1 MIFST
6 MNITF
11 FESLENVRPQLREM
25 SWQSVCDYFTP
36 QFPPVL
42 SPEERRSRGR
52 PFSFNI
58 YKPDTTRKKE
68 NVSLM
73 TGLVLDFD
81 NKDEFVPV
89 ADVLIS
95 VQRHNLI
102 HLWYST
108 WSDTPALPRW
118 RLIIPFLTPI
128 PVSEWNPLHDK
139 MIILLGNPPGIDH
152 QASMDV
158 SRVWASPCV
167 REGGIFKAEAY
178 RMGSFLDAKRVD
190 QLLTNAQIV
199 QYDQLYIKKPVEK
212 YEAYS
217 FNDFPDVQYSDL
229 TDMLEFISSD
239 CDYNT
244 WIRVGMAL
252 HNHLGGTTVAFDLW
266 SNWSRRSRKFKG
278 EHDLFPHWHSFSTK
292 SNGVG
297 IGTLI
302 HYARENGYE
311 RFPKT
316 YIASKPSFAG
326 SRGAMEQGTDLR
338 KYDAPEEV
346 FPTTTAFNMPPQDEA
361 IEVVA
366 ASEEIGN
373 PELFDFSE
381 FVKKDILDF
390 PTIFLKETYGFLLNS
405 SSYIN
410 PLYALSSTIVL
421 AGFLLRKLIAKK
433 GKEECQTNF
442 MTLAIGASGTGKT
455 QILKGVQ
462 KILTELAQ
470 EKHYTHS
477 LGTIQGALETMRKQ
491 AGAMFLIQDEASYVF
506 KAMKSKNISTHEM
519 FIEKFKL
526 EMFSMP
532 DFYSPPA
539 TKSSD
544 MTPIKDPFFCEIS
557 FSTPDLIKYLSP
569 EDYGKG
575 VLPRYLVFHD
585 TGTSRLPNPNRNLI
599 ISDDLK
605 IILKQNS
612 TISLPFRPGV
622 VFDTEADAAL
632 TEFKEKIDAT
642 RCLILENEEPQ
653 YLMLDATLGRV
664 FEHAAKLSLL
674 GAERRSGN
682 YIITKDAV
690 EWGIAVSVH
699 SFNTLIAMIENG
711 VYENQIE
718 EMRARVL
725 GIVEKV
731 SNGEWVTKSKISKS
745 IKFLSAKQLSDHLF
759 KLHEEEVIQIQ
770 ATQKNYL
777 KIKSNK
783 RKAKKKA

>member
-89 ADVLIS
+89 ADVLKILD
-95 VQRHNLI
+95 RHGLI
-102 HLWYST
+102 HIWYST
-108 WSDTPALPRW
+108 WSDTPAVPRW

-128 PVSEWNPLHDK
+128 PVSEWKPLYDK
-139 MIILLGNPPGIDH
+139 MIIFLGNPPGIDH
-152 QASMDV
+152 QAGMDV

-167 REGGIFKAEAY
+167 RVGGSFKAQAC
-178 RMGSFLDAKRVD
+178 RTGSFLDAERVD
-190 QLLTNAQIV
+190 QLLTNTQIV

-266 SNWSRRSRKFKG
+266 SNWSRWSKKFEG
-278 EHDLFPHWHSFSTK
+278 ENNLLSHWSSFSIG
-292 SNGVG
+292 NGVG

-311 RFPKT
+311 RFPKN
-316 YIASKPSFAG
+316 YIAPKPSFAE

-346 FPTTTAFNMPPQDEA
+346 FPATPAFNMPPQDEA

-421 AGFLLRKLIAKK
+421 GGFLLRKLISKK
-433 GKEECQTNF
+433 GREESHTNF

-462 KILTELAQ
+462 KILTELDQ

-477 LGTIQGALETMRKQ
+477 LGTIQGALEVIKQ
-491 AGAMFLIQDEASYVF
+491 QKGSMFLIQDEASYIF
-506 KAMKSKNISTHEM
+506 KAMKNRNISVHEM

-532 DFYSPPA
+532 DFYTPPA
-539 TKSSD
+539 TKSTD
-544 MTPIKDPFFCEIS
+544 MTPIKNPFFCEIS
-557 FSTPDLIKYLSP
+557 FSTPDIMKYLSP

-575 VLPRYLVFHD
+575 LLPRYLVFHE
-585 TGTSRLPNPNRNLI
+585 TGTNRIPNPTRNLI
-599 ISDDLK
+599 VSEDLK
-605 IILKQNS
+605 LLLKEYS
-612 TISLPFRPGV
+612 TISFQFSPGV

-632 TEFKEKIDAT
+632 TKFKEKIDET
-642 RCLILENEEPQ
+642 RSLILEREDHH
-653 YLMLDATLGRV
+653 YLMMDATLGRV
-664 FEHAAKLSLL
+664 LEHAAKLSLL
-674 GAERRSGN
+674 GAERRSGS
-682 YIITKDAV
+682 YVITQEAV

-711 VYENQIE
+711 IYENQIE

-725 GIVEKV
+725 GIVEKA
-731 SNGEWVTKSKISKS
+731 SNGEWVTKTRISKS
-745 IKFLSAKQLSDHLF
+745 IKFLSAKQLNEHLF
-759 KLHEEEVIQIQ
+759 KLHEEEVIHIQ
-770 ATQKNYL
+770 TKGKNYL
-777 KIKSNK
+777 LIKSNK

>member
-1 MIFST
+1 

-89 ADVLIS
+89 ADVLKILD
-95 VQRHNLI
+95 RHGLI
-102 HLWYST
+102 HIWYST
-108 WSDTPALPRW
+108 WSDTPAVPRW

-128 PVSEWNPLHDK
+128 PVSEWKPLYDK
-139 MIILLGNPPGIDH
+139 MIIFLGNPPGIDH
-152 QASMDV
+152 QAGMDV

-167 REGGIFKAEAY
+167 RVGGSFKAQAC
-178 RMGSFLDAKRVD
+178 RTGSFLDAERVD
-190 QLLTNAQIV
+190 QLLTNTQIV

-217 FNDFPDVQYSDL
+217 FNDFPDVQYGDL

-266 SNWSRRSRKFKG
+266 SNWSRWSKKFEG
-278 EHDLFPHWHSFSTK
+278 ENNLLSHWSSFSIG
-292 SNGVG
+292 NGVG

-302 HYARENGYE
+302 RYARENGYE

-316 YIASKPSFAG
+316 YIASKPSFV
-326 SRGAMEQGTDLR
+326 EQGTDLR

-346 FPTTTAFNMPPQDEA
+346 FPATPAFNMPPQDEA

-421 AGFLLRKLIAKK
+421 GGFLLRKLISKK
-433 GKEECQTNF
+433 GREESHTNF

-462 KILTELAQ
+462 KILTELDQ

-477 LGTIQGALETMRKQ
+477 LGTIQGALEVIKQ
-491 AGAMFLIQDEASYVF
+491 QKGSMFLIQDEASYVF
-506 KAMKSKNISTHEM
+506 KAMKSKGISTHEM

-532 DFYSPPA
+532 DFYTPPA
-539 TKSSD
+539 TKSTD
-544 MTPIKDPFFCEIS
+544 MTPIKNPFFCEIS
-557 FSTPDLIKYLSP
+557 FSTPDILKYLSP

-575 VLPRYLVFHD
+575 LLPRYLVFHD
-585 TGTSRLPNPNRNLI
+585 TGTNRIPNPTRNLI
-599 ISDDLK
+599 VSEDLK
-605 IILKQNS
+605 LLLKEYS
-612 TISLPFRPGV
+612 TISFQFSPGV

-632 TEFKEKIDAT
+632 TEFKEKIDET
-642 RCLILENEEPQ
+642 RSLILEREDPH
-653 YLMLDATLGRV
+653 YLMMDATLGRV

-682 YIITKDAV
+682 YIITRDAV

-725 GIVEKV
+725 GIVEKA
-731 SNGEWVTKSKISKS
+731 SNGEWAPKWKISKN
-745 IKFLSAKQLSDHLF
+745 IKFLTSKQLTDHLL
-759 KLHEEEVIQIQ
+759 KLYEEEVIQIQ
-770 ATQKNYL
+770 TKGKNYL
-777 KIKSNK
+777 LIKSNK

>member
-11 FESLENVRPQLREM
+11 FQNLENVHPQLKEM
-25 SWQSVCDYFTP
+25 SWQVVCDYFTP

-81 NKDEFVPV
+81 NKDEFVPI

-128 PVSEWNPLHDK
+128 PVSEWKPLYDK
-139 MIILLGNPPGIDH
+139 MIIFLGNPPGIDH
-152 QASMDV
+152 QAGMDV

-167 REGGIFKAEAY
+167 RVGGSFKAQAC
-178 RMGSFLDAKRVD
+178 RTGSFLDAERVD
-190 QLLTNAQIV
+190 QLLTSEQKE
-199 QYDQLYIKKPVEK
+199 QYDRRQIKKSAETHDFR
-212 YEAYS
+212 S
-217 FNDFPDVQYSDL
+217 FNDFPDVQYGDI
-229 TDMLEFISSD
+229 TDMLEFINPD

-244 WIRVGMAL
+244 WISIGMAL
-252 HNHLGGTTVAFDLW
+252 HHHLGGTTHAFDTW
-266 SNWSRRSRKFKG
+266 SNWSRWSKKFPS
-278 EHDLFPHWHSFSTK
+278 ENTLLAHWRSFSMK
-292 SNGVG
+292 GNAIG

-316 YIASKPSFAG
+316 YIAQKPSFV
-326 SRGAMEQGTDLR
+326 EQRIDLR
-338 KYDAPEEV
+338 TEEV

-421 AGFLLRKLIAKK
+421 GGFLLRKLISKK
-433 GKEECQTNF
+433 GREESHTNF
-442 MTLAIGASGTGKT
+442 MTLAIGQSGTGKT

-462 KILTELAQ
+462 KILTELDQ

-477 LGTIQGALETMRKQ
+477 LGTIQGALEVIKQ
-491 AGAMFLIQDEASYVF
+491 QKGSMFLIQDEASYVF
-506 KAMKSKNISTHEM
+506 KAMKNRNISVHEM

-532 DFYSPPA
+532 DFYTPPA
-539 TKSSD
+539 TKSTD
-544 MTPIKDPFFCEIS
+544 MTPIKNPFFCEIS
-557 FSTPDLIKYLSP
+557 FSTPDILKYLSP

-575 VLPRYLVFHD
+575 LLPRYLVFHD
-585 TGTSRLPNPNRNLI
+585 TGTNRIPNPTRNLI
-599 ISDDLK
+599 VSEDLK
-605 IILKQNS
+605 LLLKEYS
-612 TISLPFRPGV
+612 TISFQFSPGV

-632 TEFKEKIDAT
+632 TKFKEKIDET
-642 RCLILENEEPQ
+642 RSLILEREDHH
-653 YLMLDATLGRV
+653 YLMMDATLGRV
-664 FEHAAKLSLL
+664 LEHAAKLSLL
-674 GAERRSGN
+674 GAERRSGS
-682 YIITKDAV
+682 YVITQEAV

-711 VYENQIE
+711 IYENYVE

-725 GIVEKV
+725 GIVEKA
-731 SNGEWVTKSKISKS
+731 SNGEWVTKTRISKS
-745 IKFLSAKQLSDHLF
+745 IKFLSAKQLNEHLF
-759 KLHEEEVIQIQ
+759 KLHEEEVIHIQ
-770 ATQKNYL
+770 TKGKNYL
-777 KIKSNK
+777 LIKSNK
-783 RKAKKKA
+783 RKAKKKQ

>member
-1 MIFST
+1 MTFST
-6 MNITF
+6 LQISF
-11 FESLENVRPQLREM
+11 FQSLENVHPQLKEM

-89 ADVLIS
+89 ADVLKILD
-95 VQRHNLI
+95 RHGLI
-102 HLWYST
+102 HIWYST
-108 WSDTPALPRW
+108 WSDTPAVPRW

-128 PVSEWNPLHDK
+128 PVSEWKPLYDK
-139 MIILLGNPPGIDH
+139 MIIFLGNLPGIDH

-167 REGGIFKAEAY
+167 RVGGSFKAQAC
-178 RMGSFLDAKRVD
+178 RTGSFLDAERVD
-190 QLLTNAQIV
+190 QLLTSEQKE
-199 QYDQLYIKKPVEK
+199 QYDRRQIKKSAEK
-212 YEAYS
+212 HDFRS
-217 FNDFPDVQYSDL
+217 FNDFPDVQYSDI
-229 TDMLEFISSD
+229 TDMLQFINPD
-239 CDYNT
+239 CDYET
-244 WIRVGMAL
+244 WISIGMAL
-252 HNHLGGTTVAFDLW
+252 HHHLGGTTHAFDTW
-266 SNWSRRSRKFKG
+266 SNWSRWSRNFPG
-278 EHDLFPHWHSFSTK
+278 ENTLLAHWRSFSMK
-292 SNGVG
+292 GNSIG

-302 HYARENGYE
+302 YYARENGYE

-316 YIASKPSFAG
+316 YIAQKPSFV
-326 SRGAMEQGTDLR
+326 EQRIDLR

-346 FPTTTAFNMPPQDEA
+346 FPTTLAFNMPPQDEA

-421 AGFLLRKLIAKK
+421 GGFLLRKLISKK
-433 GKEECQTNF
+433 GREESNTNF
-442 MTLAIGASGTGKT
+442 MTLAIGQSGTGKT

-462 KILTELAQ
+462 KILTELDQ

-477 LGTIQGALETMRKQ
+477 LGTIQGALEVIKQ
-491 AGAMFLIQDEASYVF
+491 QKGSMFLIQDEASYVF
-506 KAMKSKNISTHEM
+506 KAMKNRNISVHEM

-532 DFYSPPA
+532 DFYTPPA
-539 TKSSD
+539 TKSTD
-544 MTPIKDPFFCEIS
+544 MTPIKNPFFCEIS
-557 FSTPDLIKYLSP
+557 FSTPDILKYLSP

-575 VLPRYLVFHD
+575 LLPRYLVFHD
-585 TGTSRLPNPNRNLI
+585 TGTNRIPNPTRNLI
-599 ISDDLK
+599 VSEDLK
-605 IILKQNS
+605 LLLREYS
-612 TISLPFRPGV
+612 TISFQFSPGV

-632 TEFKEKIDAT
+632 TKFKEKIDET
-642 RCLILENEEPQ
+642 RSLILEREDHH
-653 YLMLDATLGRV
+653 YLMMDATLGRV
-664 FEHAAKLSLL
+664 LEHAAKLSLL
-674 GAERRSGN
+674 GAERRSGS
-682 YIITKDAV
+682 YVITQEAV

-711 VYENQIE
+711 IYENYVE

-725 GIVEKV
+725 GIVEKA
-731 SNGEWVTKSKISKS
+731 SNGEWITKSRISKS
-745 IKFLSAKQLSDHLF
+745 IKFLTSKQINDHLF
-759 KLHEEEVIQIQ
+759 KLNEEEVIQIQ
-770 ATQKNYL
+770 STGNRI

-783 RKAKKKA
+783 RKAKKKQ

>member
-42 SPEERRSRGR
+42 SQEERKLQGR
-52 PFSFNI
+52 RFSFNI
-58 YKPDTTRKKE
+58 YKSGTTRKKE
-68 NVSLM
+68 NVALM

-81 NKDEFVPV
+81 NKDEFVPI
-89 ADVLIS
+89 ADVLIR

-128 PVSEWNPLHDK
+128 PVSEWKPLYDK

-178 RMGSFLDAKRVD
+178 RMGSLLDAKRID
-190 QLLTNAQIV
+190 QLLTSDQKA
-199 QYDQLYIKKPVEK
+199 QYDQQQIKKPVQK
-212 YEAYS
+212 YDTYS
-217 FNDFPDVQYSDL
+217 FNDFPDIQHSDL
-229 TDMLEFISSD
+229 TDMLEVISAD
-239 CDYNT
+239 CDYDT
-244 WIRVGMAL
+244 WIRIGMAL
-252 HNHLGGTTVAFDLW
+252 HEHLGGTTQAFNLW
-266 SNWSRRSRKFKG
+266 NNWSRWSKKFPG
-278 EHDLFPHWHSFSTK
+278 ENTLLAHWRSFSMK
-292 SNGVG
+292 GNGVG

-311 RFPKT
+311 QFPKT
-316 YIASKPSFAG
+316 YIAQKPVFV
-326 SRGAMEQGTDLR
+326 EDLSL
-338 KYDAPEEV
+338 
-346 FPTTTAFNMPPQDEA
+346 TTACHMPPQDEA
-361 IEVVA
+361 IEICVE
-366 ASEEIGN
+366 STGEEVGK

-405 SSYIN
+405 ASYIN

-421 AGFLLRKLIAKK
+421 GGFLLRKLISKK
-433 GKEECQTNF
+433 GKEESHTNF
-442 MTLAIGASGTGKT
+442 MTLAIGQSGTGKT

-462 KILTELAQ
+462 KILTELDQ

-477 LGTIQGALETMRKQ
+477 LGTIQGALEVIKQ
-491 AGAMFLIQDEASYVF
+491 QKGSMFLIQDEASYVF
-506 KAMKSKNISTHEM
+506 KAMKNRNISVHEM

-532 DFYSPPA
+532 DFYTPPA
-539 TKSSD
+539 TKSTD
-544 MTPIKDPFFCEIS
+544 MTPIKNPFFCEIS
-557 FSTPDLIKYLSP
+557 FSTPDILKHLSP

-575 VLPRYLVFHD
+575 LLPRYLVFHD
-585 TGTSRLPNPNRNLI
+585 TGTNRIPNPTRNLI
-599 ISDDLK
+599 VSEDLK
-605 IILKQNS
+605 LLLREYS
-612 TISLPFRPGV
+612 TISFQFSPGV
-622 VFDTEADAAL
+622 VFDTAADAAL
-632 TEFKEKIDAT
+632 TKFKEKIDET
-642 RCLILENEEPQ
+642 RSLILEREDPH
-653 YLMLDATLGRV
+653 YLMMDATLGRV
-664 FEHAAKLSLL
+664 LEHAAKLSLL
-674 GAERRSGN
+674 GAERRSGS
-682 YIITKDAV
+682 YVITQEAV

-711 VYENQIE
+711 IYENYVE
-718 EMRARVL
+718 ETRARVL

-731 SNGEWVTKSKISKS
+731 SNGEWVTKTRVSKR
-745 IKFLSAKQLSDHLF
+745 IKFLTVKQLNDYLF
-759 KLHEEEVIQIQ
+759 KLHEEEAIQIQ
-770 ATQKNYL
+770 STQKNYL

>member
-11 FESLENVRPQLREM
+11 FQNLENVHPQLKEM
-25 SWQSVCDYFTP
+25 SWQVVCDYFTP

-89 ADVLIS
+89 ADVLKILD
-95 VQRHNLI
+95 RHGLI
-102 HLWYST
+102 HIWYST
-108 WSDTPALPRW
+108 WSDTPAVPRW
-118 RLIIPFLTPI
+118 RLITPFLTPI
-128 PVSEWNPLHDK
+128 PVSEWKPLYDK
-139 MIILLGNPPGIDH
+139 MIIFLGNPPGIDH
-152 QASMDV
+152 QAGMDV

-167 REGGIFKAEAY
+167 RVGGSFKAQAC
-178 RMGSFLDAKRVD
+178 RTGSFLDAERVD
-190 QLLTNAQIV
+190 QLLTSEQKE
-199 QYDQLYIKKPVEK
+199 QYDRRQIKKSAETHDFR
-212 YEAYS
+212 S
-217 FNDFPDVQYSDL
+217 FNDFPDVQYGDI
-229 TDMLEFISSD
+229 TDMLQFISPD

-244 WIRVGMAL
+244 WIRIGMAL
-252 HNHLGGTTVAFDLW
+252 HRHFGGTTTAFDMW
-266 SNWSRRSRKFKG
+266 SNWSRWSKKFEG
-278 EHDLFPHWHSFSTK
+278 ENNLLSHWSSFSMK
-292 SNGVG
+292 GNAIG

-302 HYARENGYE
+302 HYARENGYD

-316 YIASKPSFAG
+316 YIAQKPSFV
-326 SRGAMEQGTDLR
+326 EQRIDLR

-346 FPTTTAFNMPPQDEA
+346 FPTTPAFNMPPQDEA

-421 AGFLLRKLIAKK
+421 GGFLLRKLISKK
-433 GKEECQTNF
+433 GREESHTNF
-442 MTLAIGASGTGKT
+442 MTLAIGQSGTGKT

-462 KILTELAQ
+462 KILTELDQ

-477 LGTIQGALETMRKQ
+477 LGTIQGALEVIKQ
-491 AGAMFLIQDEASYVF
+491 QKGSMFLIQDEASYVF
-506 KAMKSKNISTHEM
+506 KAMKNRNISVHEM

-532 DFYSPPA
+532 DFYTPPA
-539 TKSSD
+539 TKSTD
-544 MTPIKDPFFCEIS
+544 MTPIKNPFFCEIS
-557 FSTPDLIKYLSP
+557 FSTPDILKYLSP

-575 VLPRYLVFHD
+575 LLPRYLVFHD
-585 TGTSRLPNPNRNLI
+585 TGTNRIPNPTRNLI
-599 ISDDLK
+599 VSEDLK
-605 IILKQNS
+605 LLLREYS
-612 TISLPFRPGV
+612 TISFQFSPGV

-632 TEFKEKIDAT
+632 TKFKEKIDET
-642 RCLILENEEPQ
+642 RSLILEREDHH
-653 YLMLDATLGRV
+653 YLMMDATLGRV
-664 FEHAAKLSLL
+664 LEHAAKLSLL
-674 GAERRSGN
+674 GAERRSGS
-682 YIITKDAV
+682 YVITQEAV

-711 VYENQIE
+711 IYENYVE

-725 GIVEKV
+725 GIVEKA
-731 SNGEWVTKSKISKS
+731 SNGEWITKSRISKS
-745 IKFLSAKQLSDHLF
+745 IKFLTSKQINDHLF
-759 KLHEEEVIQIQ
+759 KLNEEEVIQIQ
-770 ATQKNYL
+770 STGNRI

>member
-1 MIFST
+1 MTFST
-6 MNITF
+6 LQISF
-11 FESLENVRPQLREM
+11 FQSLENVHPQLKEM

-36 QFPPVL
+36 QFPPLL

-58 YKPDTTRKKE
+58 YKPNTTRKKE

-89 ADVLIS
+89 ADVLKILD
-95 VQRHNLI
+95 RHGLI
-102 HLWYST
+102 HIWYST
-108 WSDTPALPRW
+108 WSDTPAVPRW

-128 PVSEWNPLHDK
+128 PVSEWKPLYDQ

-190 QLLTNAQIV
+190 QLLTNAQKA
-199 QYDQLYIKKPVEK
+199 QYDHQQIKKPVEK
-212 YEAYS
+212 YNFHS
-217 FNDFPDVQYSDL
+217 FNDFPDVQYNDI
-229 TDMLEFISSD
+229 TDMLGVISPD

-244 WIRVGMAL
+244 WIRIGMAL
-252 HNHLGGTTVAFDLW
+252 HEHLGGTTQAFNLW
-266 SNWSRRSRKFKG
+266 NNWSHWSKKFPG
-278 EHDLFPHWHSFSTK
+278 ENTLLAHWRSFSMK

-297 IGTLI
+297 IATLI

-316 YIASKPSFAG
+316 YIASKPSFV
-326 SRGAMEQGTDLR
+326 EQGTDLR

-346 FPTTTAFNMPPQDEA
+346 FPTTPAFNMPPQDEA
-361 IEVVA
+361 IEVSVES
-366 ASEEIGN
+366 ASEEIERS
-373 PELFDFSE
+373 ELFDFSE

-575 VLPRYLVFHD
+575 LLPRYLVFHD

-599 ISDDLK
+599 ISEDLK
-605 IILKQNS
+605 VILKQNS

-725 GIVEKV
+725 GIVEKA
-731 SNGEWVTKSKISKS
+731 SNGEWTPKWKISKN
-745 IKFLSAKQLSDHLF
+745 IKFLTSKQLTDHLL
-759 KLHEEEVIQIQ
+759 KLYEEEVIQIQ
-770 ATQKNYL
+770 TKGKNYL
-777 KIKSNK
+777 LIKSNK

>member
-1 MIFST
+1 MTFST
-6 MNITF
+6 LQISF
-11 FESLENVRPQLREM
+11 FQNLENVHPQLKEM

-36 QFPPVL
+36 QFPPLL

-89 ADVLIS
+89 ADVLKILDS
-95 VQRHNLI
+95 HGLI
-102 HLWYST
+102 HIWYST
-108 WSDTPALPRW
+108 WSDTPAVPRW

-128 PVSEWNPLHDK
+128 PVSEWKPLHDK

-167 REGGIFKAEAY
+167 RVGGSFKAQAC
-178 RMGSFLDAKRVD
+178 RTGSFLDAQRVD
-190 QLLTNAQIV
+190 QLLTSAQKA
-199 QYDQLYIKKPVEK
+199 QYDQQQIKKPVQK
-212 YEAYS
+212 YDTYS
-217 FNDFPDVQYSDL
+217 FNDFPDIQHSDL
-229 TDMLEFISSD
+229 TDMLEVISAD
-239 CDYNT
+239 CDYDT
-244 WIRVGMAL
+244 WIRIGMAL
-252 HNHLGGTTVAFDLW
+252 HEHLGGTTQAFNLW
-266 SNWSRRSRKFKG
+266 NNWSRRSKKFPG
-278 EHDLFPHWHSFSTK
+278 ENTLLAHWRSFSMK
-292 SNGVG
+292 GNGVG

-316 YIASKPSFAG
+316 YIASKPSFV
-326 SRGAMEQGTDLR
+326 EQGTDLR
-338 KYDAPEEV
+338 KYDAPEEF
-346 FPTTTAFNMPPQDEA
+346 FPTTPAFNMPPQDEA

-390 PTIFLKETYGFLLNS
+390 PTVLLKETYGFLLNS

-506 KAMKSKNISTHEM
+506 KAMKSKSISTHEM

-731 SNGEWVTKSKISKS
+731 SNGEWVRKSRVSKN
-745 IKFLSAKQLSDHLF
+745 IKFLTSKQLTDHLL
-759 KLHEEEVIQIQ
+759 KLYEEEVIQIQ
-770 ATQKNYL
+770 TKGKNYL
-777 KIKSNK
+777 LIKSNK
-783 RKAKKKA
+783 RKAKKKS

>member
-1 MIFST
+1 

-25 SWQSVCDYFTP
+25 SWQSVCNYFTP
-36 QFPPVL
+36 HCPPVFNQ
-42 SPEERRSRGR
+42 EERKLNGR
-52 PFSFNI
+52 RFSFNI
-58 YKPDTTRKKE
+58 YKSGTTRKKD

-81 NKDEFVPV
+81 NKDEFVPI
-89 ADVLIS
+89 ADVLMR

-108 WSDTPALPRW
+108 WSDTPTLPRW

-128 PVSEWNPLHDK
+128 SVSEWKPLYDQ

-152 QASMDV
+152 QASVDV

-178 RMGSFLDAKRVD
+178 RMGSFLDAQRAD
-190 QLLTNAQIV
+190 QLLTSAQKA
-199 QYDQLYIKKPVEK
+199 QYDQQQIKKPVQK
-212 YEAYS
+212 YDTYS
-217 FNDFPDVQYSDL
+217 FNDFPDIQHSDL
-229 TDMLEFISSD
+229 TNMLEVISAD
-239 CDYNT
+239 CDYGT
-244 WIRVGMAL
+244 WIRIGMSL
-252 HNHLGGTTVAFDLW
+252 HEHLGGTTQGFNLW
-266 SNWSRRSRKFKG
+266 NNWSRCSKKFPG
-278 EHDLFPHWHSFSTK
+278 ENTLLAHWRSFSMK
-292 SNGVG
+292 GNGVG

-316 YIASKPSFAG
+316 YIAQKPSFAG

-346 FPTTTAFNMPPQDEA
+346 FPTTPAFNMPPQDEA

-405 SSYIN
+405 ASYIN

-421 AGFLLRKLIAKK
+421 GGFLLRKLISKK
-433 GKEECQTNF
+433 GREESHTNF
-442 MTLAIGASGTGKT
+442 MTLAIGQSGTGKT

-462 KILTELAQ
+462 KILTELDQ

-477 LGTIQGALETMRKQ
+477 LGTIQGALEVIKQ
-491 AGAMFLIQDEASYVF
+491 QKGSMFLIQDEASYVF
-506 KAMKSKNISTHEM
+506 KAMKNRNISVHEM

-532 DFYSPPA
+532 DFYTPPA

-544 MTPIKDPFFCEIS
+544 MTPIKNPFFCEIS
-557 FSTPDLIKYLSP
+557 FSTPDIMKYLSP

-575 VLPRYLVFHD
+575 LLPRYLVFHE
-585 TGTSRLPNPNRNLI
+585 TSTNRIPNPTRNLI
-599 ISDDLK
+599 VSEDLK
-605 IILKQNS
+605 LLLREYS
-612 TISLPFRPGV
+612 TISFQFSPGV
-622 VFDTEADAAL
+622 VFDTAADAAL
-632 TEFKEKIDAT
+632 TKFKEKIDET
-642 RCLILENEEPQ
+642 RSLILEREDHH
-653 YLMLDATLGRV
+653 YLMMDATLGRV
-664 FEHAAKLSLL
+664 LEHAAKLSLL
-674 GAERRSGN
+674 GAERRSGS
-682 YIITKDAV
+682 YVITQQAV

-711 VYENQIE
+711 IYENQIE

-731 SNGEWVTKSKISKS
+731 SNGEWVPKCKISRN
-745 IKFLSAKQLSDHLF
+745 IKFLTAKQLTDHLF
-759 KLHEEEVIQIQ
+759 KLNEEEVIQIQ